1 MQLFALFAELCQSCC
16 ISQWQRTI
24 KSCQESRCLSP
35 HHEVVRTQ
43 TLKANTYDSVRCSR
57 LQMSAKRK
65 NVCVRISPSSFT
77 FWAVNST
84 PPLFLFL
91 ITQCPWRAGF
101 HAIVVSLLGFDSH
114 RCSCFLSPGRSDAWI
129 NAEMTRFCMDSS
141 HFSVWKLRVTS
152 VLVSHRQNVT
162 ATWALATAGCFSA
175 SHPPS
180 YRRLDPIR

>member
-16 ISQWQRTI
+16 ISQWQQTI

-43 TLKANTYDSVRCSR
+43 TLKANTHGSVRCSR
-57 LQMSAKRK
+57 LQMPAKQK
-65 NVCVRISPSSFT
+65 MSVCVSLHHLLLFELWI
-77 FWAVNST
+77 
-84 PPLFLFL
+84 PPIVFVF

-114 RCSCFLSPGRSDAWI
+114 RCSCFLSPGRSDVWI
-129 NAEMTRFCMDSS
+129 NAEITRFCVDSS

-162 ATWALATAGCFSA
+162 TWALATAGCFSA